1 MTGKVGKEGKVYEM
15 LDAADEHAGQVR
27 LLMYDIMAEIKRLRG
42 EVKRLK
48 RITLRILYLLS
59 FYPIRPTV
67 VVKKYCRVCGN
78 VFDDR
83 DLDINN
89 LCKECVLK

>member
-42 EVKRLK
+42 EVKRLA
-48 RITLRILYLLS
+48 
-59 FYPIRPTV
+59 TV